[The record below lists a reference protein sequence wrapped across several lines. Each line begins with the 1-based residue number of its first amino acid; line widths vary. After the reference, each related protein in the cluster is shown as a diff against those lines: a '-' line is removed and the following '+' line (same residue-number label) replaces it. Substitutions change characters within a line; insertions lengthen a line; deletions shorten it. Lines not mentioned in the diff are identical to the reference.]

1 MATKKNDYKVLP
13 GFKSY
18 PSGVQLLHRSCNRRI
33 WGLGSVALCNER
45 PITPAETP
53 FDDAAIYEFLEDET
67 SIPVPSVMSEW
78 FDREKNIHFSIKAKI
93 PGESLDKLW
102 PTMSLEDKEKMA
114 VQTAAFLQQLRG
126 LTSPY
131 CGRVEEK
138 GVVDQMLFNCQYPE
152 PQGPFR
158 TQDELWKAMVA
169 TLKGQIPKKALDRLR
184 SQMPECEPWTYT
196 HGDLSLGNIIVE
208 DGKVVGLIDW
218 EWSGYF
224 PVWWEFAKFRG
235 GVPKWIDPEWF
246 ELLSDKLEQHK
257 AGYEWWDKFHC
268 LVHKVESNYRRMDP
282 RKLRSGN
289 AALEE
294 LLDDANGVPLS

>member
-1 MATKKNDYKVLP
+1 MATKKVDYNVLP
-13 GFKSY
+13 GFKTY

-33 WGLGSVALCNER
+33 WSLGSMVVCKES

-53 FDDAAIYEFLEDET
+53 FDDHAIYEFIEDKT
-67 SIPVPSVMSEW
+67 TIPVPSVISEW
-78 FDREKNIHFSIKAKI
+78 VDTDNNIHFAIKEKI
-93 PGESLDKLW
+93 PGESLDQLW
-102 PTMSLEDKEKMA
+102 PTMSWEDKERMA
-114 VQTAAFLQQLRG
+114 DETAEYLRQLRG

-131 CGRVEEK
+131 CGRVEET

-184 SQMPECEPWTYT
+184 SQMPDCGPWTYT

-208 DGKVVGLIDW
+208 KGKVVGLIDW

-224 PVWWEFAKFRG
+224 PVWWEYAKFRG
-235 GVPKWIDPEWF
+235 GVPRWIEPEWW
-246 ELLSDKLEQHK
+246 ELLAERMDKYPE
-257 AGYEWWDKFHC
+257 AYEFWEKYHS
-268 LVHKVESNYRRMDP
+268 LVHKVESVYRSMDP
-282 RKLRSGN
+282 RKIRLGN

-294 LLDDANGVPLS
+294 LLDDANGVSLS